1 MVVFQR
7 RWPVAGAVVGL
18 VLVVSLLGLRA
29 PTWAFAVVL
38 AIVAGVSATTT
49 A

>member
-1 MVVFQR
+1 MVVYQS

-18 VLVVSLLGLRA
+18 VMLSSLLGLRA
-29 PTWAFAVVL
+29 PTWAFAVLL
-38 AIVAGVSATTT
+38 AMVAGVSATTT